1 MSRTVVF
8 AREQLRSPFTL
19 ALLVAVPALFVVA
32 AAGVLG
38 EFARALGGSLAGD
51 AAVALSAGWAAAFLS
66 GALGFFQASSS
77 RGADRRLA
85 LAGLGPAR
93 VAISR
98 IVASVLL
105 ALVASSAAF
114 AALELRAGVAHPG
127 HAAVA
132 IMAFALL
139 YLAIGILVGS
149 IVTAPLEGS
158 LVVVFVFLLD
168 AFAGPGM
175 SGSAPLWAVSR
186 SAADVLIAAGLGRST
201 AADDWLELVLVTA
214 GALAVAFGVFVASA
228 RSRA

>member
-1 MSRTVVF
+1 M
-8 AREQLRSPFTL
+8 
-19 ALLVAVPALFVVA
+19 
-32 AAGVLG
+32 
-38 EFARALGGSLAGD
+38 
-51 AAVALSAGWAAAFLS
+51 
-66 GALGFFQASSS
+66 
-77 RGADRRLA
+77 
-85 LAGLGPAR
+85 
-93 VAISR
+93 
-98 IVASVLL
+98 LL
-105 ALVASSAAF
+105 ALVASGAAF

-127 HAAVA
+127 HAAAA

-175 SGSAPLWAVSR
+175 SGSAPPWAVSR
-186 SAADVLIAAGLGRST
+186 SAADVLIAAGLGRGT
-201 AADDWLELVLVTA
+201 AAGEWLELVLVTA